1 MTGMRFDGSV
11 WCNIDVTLRNLD
23 AIYTQQIESMGLTV
37 VEWYIMQTLY
47 EEDGQM
53 ASRLADAVG
62 RAATS
67 FTPILDKLQDKG
79 YIERRSHP
87 SDRRAVLV
95 YLTKKG
101 RSIEEEVKASL
112 EIEDKLRQQFKNN
125 DWQAFQNVISSL
137 QTMKT

>member
-1 MTGMRFDGSV
+1 MSDMRFDGSV

-37 VEWYIMQTLY
+37 VEWYIMRTLY

-79 YIERRSHP
+79 YIERRTHP

-125 DWQAFQNVISSL
+125 DWQAFQNVVTSL

>member
-1 MTGMRFDGSV
+1 MTDMRFDGSV

-37 VEWYIMQTLY
+37 VEWYIMRTLY

-79 YIERRSHP
+79 YIERRPHP
-87 SDRRAVLV
+87 SDRRAILV
-95 YLTKKG
+95 YLTRKG

-112 EIEDKLRQQFKNN
+112 DVETKLRQQFKNN
-125 DWQAFQNVISSL
+125 DWQAFQNVITSL

>member
-1 MTGMRFDGSV
+1 MSDMRFDGSV
-11 WCNIDVTLRNLD
+11 WCNIDVTLRNLE

-37 VEWYIMQTLY
+37 VEWYIMRTLY

-67 FTPILDKLQDKG
+67 FTPILDKLEAKG

-87 SDRRAVLV
+87 SDRRAILV

-101 RSIEEEVKASL
+101 RSIEKEVMASL
-112 EIEDKLRQQFKNN
+112 DIENKLRQQFKNS
-125 DWQAFQNVISSL
+125 DWQAFQNVVTSL

>member
-1 MTGMRFDGSV
+1 MADMRFDSSV
-11 WCNIDVTLRNLD
+11 WCNIDVTLRKLD
-23 AIYTQQIESMGLTV
+23 LIYAQQIESMGLTV
-37 VEWYIMQTLY
+37 LEWYIMRTLY

-79 YIERRSHP
+79 LIERRPHP
-87 SDRRAVLV
+87 SDRRAILV

-101 RSIEEEVKASL
+101 RSIEKEVKTSL
-112 EIEDKLRQQFKNN
+112 EIENKLRQQFKNN
-125 DWQAFQNVISSL
+125 DWQAFLKVISSL

>member
-37 VEWYIMQTLY
+37 VEWYIMRTLY

-79 YIERRSHP
+79 YIERRTHP

-112 EIEDKLRQQFKNN
+112 EIENKLRQQFKNN